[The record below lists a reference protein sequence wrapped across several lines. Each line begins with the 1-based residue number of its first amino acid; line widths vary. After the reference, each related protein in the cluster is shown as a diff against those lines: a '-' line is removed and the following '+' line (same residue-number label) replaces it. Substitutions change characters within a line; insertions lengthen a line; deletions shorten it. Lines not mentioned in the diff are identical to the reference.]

1 MIEETMKIPEP
12 IIEPATSIVESSRPR
27 PLTSFCSATGASVV
41 AVVIVCRLTRRRVN
55 HHSTVLRNAK
65 KSRVRPSILAERLNH
80 NKCLRVKRNRVVSR
94 RAMTSSHFSF
104 ARRVAVI
111 SSAVMA
117 LVLELTIA
125 LPNVFARATI
135 PQFEALPLVRSRQ
148 SHLLVRAFINGKA
161 AWLTVDS
168 GAPVS
173 AIALDRRDYFQL
185 KPATAASNL
194 PARVQINGAF
204 NKVAIARELRM
215 GGLTLVDE
223 PMVTVD
229 LGYSTRAAQ
238 FLHEQRIDGIIG
250 ADILFPT
257 QAVLDCEKQLL
268 ILNTDPDLGGRV
280 PGFDRR
286 GLKAVPIQVSDGYN
300 LYVNGSI
307 NGTAAKLMV
316 DTGSFT
322 TLLHRSFVR
331 RMRIATRETPYSS
344 SAVNLKER
352 GVRVANIRKLTVGS
366 VNIMGKD
373 VGVIDLEGLIHDGL
387 LEGSP
392 PVAGLLGAETL
403 RRHHGIID
411 FGTRTLYLR

>member
-1 MIEETMKIPEP
+1 
-12 IIEPATSIVESSRPR
+12 
-27 PLTSFCSATGASVV
+27 
-41 AVVIVCRLTRRRVN
+41 
-55 HHSTVLRNAK
+55 
-65 KSRVRPSILAERLNH
+65 
-80 NKCLRVKRNRVVSR
+80 
-94 RAMTSSHFSF
+94 
-104 ARRVAVI
+104 
-111 SSAVMA
+111 
-117 LVLELTIA
+117 
-125 LPNVFARATI
+125 
-135 PQFEALPLVRSRQ
+135 VRSRQ
-148 SHLLVRAFINGKA
+148 NHLLVRAFINGKA

-173 AIALDRRDYFQL
+173 AIALNRRQYFRL
-185 KPATAASNL
+185 KPTTVESNL

-204 NKVAIARELRM
+204 NNVAIARELRI

-229 LGYSTRAAQ
+229 LGDSTRAAR
-238 FLHEQRIDGIIG
+238 LVHEQEIDGIIG

-257 QAVLDCEKQLL
+257 QAVLDCERQLL
-268 ILNTDPDLGGRV
+268 ILKMDPAVLGSP

-286 GLKAVPIQVSDGYN
+286 GLRAVPIQVSDGFN

-307 NGTAAKLMV
+307 NGKPARLMV

-322 TLLHRSFVR
+322 TLLHRSFLR
-331 RMRIATRETPYSS
+331 RMRIATRETQYSS

-352 GVRVANIRKLTVGS
+352 GVRVAHIRKLSVGS
-366 VNIMGKD
+366 VDIVGKD
-373 VGVIDLEGLIHDGL
+373 VGVIDLEGLIHNGL

>member
-1 MIEETMKIPEP
+1 LAVTAELVAAPH
-12 IIEPATSIVESSRPR
+12 
-27 PLTSFCSATGASVV
+27 GAS
-41 AVVIVCRLTRRRVN
+41 AR
-55 HHSTVLRNAK
+55 
-65 KSRVRPSILAERLNH
+65 
-80 NKCLRVKRNRVVSR
+80 
-94 RAMTSSHFSF
+94 TS
-104 ARRVAVI
+104 
-111 SSAVMA
+111 
-117 LVLELTIA
+117 
-125 LPNVFARATI
+125 

-148 SHLLVRAFINGKA
+148 NHLMVRAFINGKP

-173 AIALDRRDYFQL
+173 AIALNRREYFRL
-185 KPATAASNL
+185 KPITAKSNL

-204 NKVAIARELRM
+204 NNVAIARELRI
-215 GGLTLVDE
+215 GGLMLIDE
-223 PMVTVD
+223 PVVTVD
-229 LGYSTRAAQ
+229 LGYSSRAAR
-238 FLHEQRIDGIIG
+238 FVNEQEIDGIIG

-257 QAVLDCEKQLL
+257 QAVLDCERQLL
-268 ILNTDPDLGGRV
+268 ILKTDPDVNGGI
-280 PGFDRR
+280 PGLNRR
-286 GLKAVPIQVSDGYN
+286 GLRAVPIQVSDGFN

-307 NGTAAKLMV
+307 NGQPARLMV

-352 GVRVANIRKLTVGS
+352 GVRVAHIRKLSVGS
-366 VNIMGKD
+366 VDIIGKD
-373 VGVIDLEGLIHDGL
+373 VGVIDLGGLIHNGL

>member
-1 MIEETMKIPEP
+1 M
-12 IIEPATSIVESSRPR
+12 TSNH
-27 PLTSFCSATGASVV
+27 LLG
-41 AVVIVCRLTRRRVN
+41 TRRSLWVWC
-55 HHSTVLRNAK
+55 AA
-65 KSRVRPSILAERLNH
+65 LALVIEIIATPH
-80 NKCLRVKRNRVVSR
+80 G
-94 RAMTSSHFSF
+94 AF
-104 ARRVAVI
+104 ARN
-111 SSAVMA
+111 
-117 LVLELTIA
+117 T
-125 LPNVFARATI
+125 T
-135 PQFEALPLVRSRQ
+135 QFEALPLVRSRQ
-148 SHLLVRAFINGKA
+148 NHLLVRAFINGRP

-173 AIALDRRDYFQL
+173 AIALNRREYFRL
-185 KPATAASNL
+185 KPITAQSSL

-204 NKVAIARELRM
+204 NNVVIAGELRI
-215 GGLTLVDE
+215 GGLILADE
-223 PMVTVD
+223 PLVTVD
-229 LGYSTRAAQ
+229 LGGSARAARMA
-238 FLHEQRIDGIIG
+238 HEPQIDGIIG

-268 ILNTDPDLGGRV
+268 ILKTDPNILGSF
-280 PGFDRR
+280 PGFNRR
-286 GLKAVPIQVSDGYN
+286 GLRAVPIQVSDGYN
-300 LYVNGSI
+300 LYVNGSV
-307 NGTAAKLMV
+307 NGKPAKLMV

-352 GVRVANIRKLTVGS
+352 GVRVAHIRKLSVGS
-366 VNIMGKD
+366 VDIIGKE

-403 RRHHGIID
+403 QRHHGIID

>member
-1 MIEETMKIPEP
+1 M
-12 IIEPATSIVESSRPR
+12 
-27 PLTSFCSATGASVV
+27 SA
-41 AVVIVCRLTRRRVN
+41 N
-55 HHSTVLRNAK
+55 HLLR
-65 KSRVRPSILAERLNH
+65 
-80 NKCLRVKRNRVVSR
+80 
-94 RAMTSSHFSF
+94 
-104 ARRVAVI
+104 ARRFLWGSCA
-111 SSAVMA
+111 A
-117 LVLELTIA
+117 LVLVIQLGAASQAALT
-125 LPNVFARATI
+125 RATT
-135 PQFEALPLVRSRQ
+135 QFEALPLVRSRQ
-148 SHLLVRAFINGKA
+148 NHLLVRAFINGRP

-173 AIALDRRDYFQL
+173 AIAMDRREYFRL
-185 KPATAASNL
+185 KPITAKSSL

-204 NKVAIARELRM
+204 NNVAIAREMRI
-215 GGLTLVDE
+215 GGLILADE
-223 PMVTVD
+223 PVVTVD
-229 LGYSTRAAQ
+229 LGGSARAARMA
-238 FLHEQRIDGIIG
+238 HEPQIDGIIG

-268 ILNTDPDLGGRV
+268 VLKTDPNVVGSF
-280 PGFDRR
+280 PGFSRR
-286 GLKAVPIQVSDGYN
+286 GLRAVPIQVSDGYN
-300 LYVNGSI
+300 LYVNGSV
-307 NGTAAKLMV
+307 NGRAARLMV

-352 GVRVANIRKLTVGS
+352 GVRVAHIRKLSVGS
-366 VNIMGKD
+366 VDIVGKE

>member
-1 MIEETMKIPEP
+1 MARTFL
-12 IIEPATSIVESSRPR
+12 SICCAAVLLFLES
-27 PLTSFCSATGASVV
+27 TGA
-41 AVVIVCRLTRRRVN
+41 
-55 HHSTVLRNAK
+55 
-65 KSRVRPSILAERLNH
+65 PQ
-80 NKCLRVKRNRVVSR
+80 
-94 RAMTSSHFSF
+94 
-104 ARRVAVI
+104 
-111 SSAVMA
+111 SAC
-117 LVLELTIA
+117 
-125 LPNVFARATI
+125 ARATA
-135 PQFEALPLVRSRQ
+135 QFEALPLVRSRQ
-148 SHLLVRAFINGKA
+148 NHLLVRAFINGKP

-173 AIALDRRDYFQL
+173 AIALKRREYFRL
-185 KPATAASNL
+185 KPAKADSNL
-194 PARVQINGAF
+194 PARVQINGGF
-204 NKVAIARELRM
+204 NNVAIARELRI
-215 GGLTLVDE
+215 GGLTLLDE
-223 PMVTVD
+223 PVVTVD
-229 LGYSTRAAQ
+229 LGYSARAAR
-238 FLHEQRIDGIIG
+238 LVHEQEIDGIIG

-257 QAVLDCEKQLL
+257 QAVLDCEHQLL
-268 ILNTDPDLGGRV
+268 ILKTDPDVLGSF

-286 GLKAVPIQVSDGYN
+286 GLRAVPIQVSDGYN
-300 LYVNGSI
+300 LYVNGSV
-307 NGTAAKLMV
+307 NGKPARLMV

-352 GVRVANIRKLTVGS
+352 GVRVAHIRKLSVGS
-366 VNIMGKD
+366 VDIFGKD